1 MNNLNNDIVMHVK
14 TGNCDYLQFRK
25 LLELGVKHAYG
36 LKPLDFGVSNM
47 TINSEQYMSSMENYK
62 KLCDYIN
69 VDYKRLVRPIQKHTA
84 TVLSIN
90 KDVKLDINDFPIVC
104 NKILDNTDGVITN
117 EKNIILATTNAD
129 CILFVLYDPVK
140 KVIANI
146 HSGWRGTFQ
155 KISVNAVNKMVA
167 DFGCNVKDIM
177 CFICPSIRKCHF
189 EVEEDVKTLCEKTF
203 SNMEQ
208 IDEIITYVG
217 KVDNVEKWCIDTVLI
232 TKILLKNIG
241 IAEENIIDCNICSV
255 CSNKMVHSRRAD
267 GKDFR
272 LGSLIVSL

>member
-1 MNNLNNDIVMHVK
+1 MNDLSNDVVVHVK
-14 TGNCDYLQFRK
+14 TGNCEYLQFRK

-36 LKPLDFGVSNM
+36 LKPLGFGISNM
-47 TINSEQYMSSMENYK
+47 TINSEQYISSMENYK
-62 KLCDYIN
+62 KICNCIN
-69 VDYKRLVRPIQKHTA
+69 VDYKRMVRPIQKHTA
-84 TVLSIN
+84 NVTSIN
-90 KDVKLDINDFPIVC
+90 KDVEFAANDFPIAC

-129 CILFVLYDPVK
+129 CILFALYDPVK
-140 KVIANI
+140 KVIANV

-155 KISVNAVNKMVA
+155 KISVNAVNKMVV

-203 SNMEQ
+203 SDMEQ

-217 KVDNVEKWCIDTVLI
+217 KLENVRKWCIDTVLI
-232 TKILLKNIG
+232 MKVLLKNIG
-241 IAEENIIDCNICSV
+241 ITDENIIDCGICSV
-255 CSNKMVHSRRAD
+255 CNNKIVHSRRAD

-272 LGSLIVSL
+272 LGSFVVSL